1 MKTQTTFRDVNV
13 RVHASKLKFALIFAF
28 IFSVFQSQT
37 YTFTGNGDGTSWTDA
52 ANWTG
57 ATGIPYIDDT
67 TCSVNVGSFTVTI
80 PSSTNLTMESGTVSG
95 AGKIIN
101 NGNFTVETV
110 GSKYFSIATFENNGD
125 FIMGNTDVNAFV
137 YLWNNHLFKNN
148 SVGEIIANGIVFYNN
163 GAHTVQND
171 GLFRKIG
178 NFSEN
183 FNCVFVNNAT
193 IDVQAG
199 TLIFSGNKEFNGG
212 TYNVASGARLETTNS
227 LGVLSGTLSGNIQGT
242 FLLNGTNSV
251 AASTTATN
259 ALAGT
264 GILMESGTIQ
274 GGGKFIN
281 ETIFTINTNAAKYF
295 TIGLFQN
302 KGTFNLG
309 MGTNINNFVY
319 LSNSTIFENSTQ
331 GVVNAQGITF
341 YNNGAHT
348 VRNFGT
354 FKKLGDF
361 EEDFNSFF
369 TNEGTFQVDKGTLR
383 LNGTNILR
391 TGTFNVAEGA
401 ILDLGG
407 SNTISGVWTGE
418 VNGKLFL
425 NGTNTVDENITIT
438 NQILG
443 NGITMNSGYVSGA
456 GTFLNKSI
464 FTAGTNGSKYFTI
477 ANFENEGIFNLG
489 EGSNLNAFIYFSNNT
504 IFTNQLAGVLNIDGL
519 AFYNNG
525 AHSVVNKGLLKK
537 IGNYEK
543 TLSIT
548 LINEGTI
555 QAEEGGL
562 VLSGPNK
569 QFKTGVFNVAQNSFI
584 NTIGG
589 SAVLSGIWTGNVEG
603 DFFLNGS
610 LAVDGG
616 SVTNSIGGNGITHT
630 EGTISGTGTFIN
642 ETIFTV
648 DALNSK
654 YLTISNFQNKG
665 MYNLGKGTN
674 LNANVYLSGN
684 TIFENTSTGEIKV
697 DGITFYNN
705 GSHTIQNNGVFRKLG
720 NFDETFN
727 VNVTNTG
734 NIVGEAGRIIF
745 SGSLNN
751 TTTGRISGFAIG
763 TPAGNNF
770 TNNGILAPGLSPGD
784 LNVSGQ
790 LKLTNGILEIELNGN
805 TPGTQYDQVSYNGTT
820 AVSLSGNIHVSL
832 GFAPAVGSQFVV
844 VKSATAPI
852 TSTLAVTP
860 YAEYEGNHYYFTV
873 TNATNQVVLTV
884 SNITLGTGQTE
895 ILKTKVYPN
904 PVVGNLHYQSA
915 EHLVGYELINTAGQ
929 NIRNGKLQGKTGE
942 INMDNLKS
950 GMYIL
955 ILKYRDRTEH
965 MKLIKK

>member
-125 FIMGNTDVNAFV
+125 FIMGNTDVNAVV
-137 YLWNNHLFKNN
+137 YLSNNHLFKNN

-281 ETIFTINTNAAKYF
+281 ETIFTVNDDAVKHF
-295 TIGLFQN
+295 TIAAFEN
-302 KGTFNLG
+302 TGTFNLG
-309 MGTNINNFVY
+309 TGTATSGFLYLSNNTLIDNKAAGQINVKGLAFINNGPHSVKNAGIFRKTESFAATFNIYFVNEGQIDVQAGTLIFSGNKEFNGGTYNVASGARLETTNSLGVLSGTLSGNIQGTFLLNGTNSVAASTTATNALAGTGILMESGTIQGGGKFINQTIFTANTDAVKHFTIADFENQGTTNLGTGTNVNGFIY
-319 LSNSTIFENSTQ
+319 LSNSVNFTNTLDGTVVANGLAFINNGPHTFTNLGLFRKTGNFSEQFNNVFVNEGQISVEEGTLQLSGSKTLKTGEYNVAENST
-331 GVVNAQGITF
+331 
-341 YNNGAHT
+341 
-348 VRNFGT
+348 
-354 FKKLGDF
+354 L
-361 EEDFNSFF
+361 E
-369 TNEGTFQVDKGTLR
+369 
-383 LNGTNILR
+383 
-391 TGTFNVAEGA
+391 
-401 ILDLGG
+401 
-407 SNTISGVWTGE
+407 TI
-418 VNGKLFL
+418 
-425 NGTNTVDENITIT
+425 
-438 NQILG
+438 
-443 NGITMNSGYVSGA
+443 NSG
-456 GTFLNKSI
+456 I
-464 FTAGTNGSKYFTI
+464 
-477 ANFENEGIFNLG
+477 
-489 EGSNLNAFIYFSNNT
+489 
-504 IFTNQLAGVLNIDGL
+504 
-519 AFYNNG
+519 
-525 AHSVVNKGLLKK
+525 
-537 IGNYEK
+537 
-543 TLSIT
+543 
-548 LINEGTI
+548 
-555 QAEEGGL
+555 
-562 VLSGPNK
+562 
-569 QFKTGVFNVAQNSFI
+569 
-584 NTIGG
+584 
-589 SAVLSGIWTGNVEG
+589 LSGIWTGTNAG
-603 DFFLNGS
+603 TFNLNGNN
-610 LAVDGG
+610 AVQTETTI
-616 SVTNSIGGNGITHT
+616 TNQISGNGLTMVA
-630 EGTISGTGTFIN
+630 GTISGAGKFIN
-642 ETIFTV
+642 ESTFTALGEGVKSFTLATYDNKGIFNLGDGTN
-648 DALNSK
+648 ANGYI
-654 YLTISNFQNKG
+654 YLTNHTFN
-665 MYNLGKGTN
+665 NLG
-674 LNANVYLSGN
+674 
-684 TIFENTSTGEIKV
+684 TGEVLAK
-697 DGITFYNN
+697 GLTF
-705 GSHTIQNNGVFRKLG
+705 IINGVHMVNNAGTFRKLG

-832 GFAPAVGSQFVV
+832 GFAPAVGSQFIV

>member
-101 NGNFTVETV
+101 NGTFTVIST
-110 GSKYFSIATFENNGD
+110 GSKSFTLATFENKGTFSLGNGTD
-125 FIMGNTDVNAFV
+125 NYGTINMYNNTVFDN
-137 YLWNNHLFKNN
+137 L
-148 SVGEIIANGIVFYNN
+148 VGASLIANGLSFSSSGGN
-163 GAHTVQND
+163 TVKNA
-171 GLFRKIG
+171 GVFRKLG
-178 NFSEN
+178 EFSEN
-183 FNCVFVNNAT
+183 FNVNFTNT
-193 IDVQAG
+193 GEIKVEAG
-199 TLIFSGNKEFNGG
+199 TL
-212 TYNVASGARLETTNS
+212 
-227 LGVLSGTLSGNIQGT
+227 
-242 FLLNGTNSV
+242 LLNGTKDLQTGVFTLAAGTTLDVSGSSGILSGIWTGTVSGTFKLDGNNSV
-251 AASTTATN
+251 AVDQTVTN
-259 ALAGT
+259 RISGN
-264 GILMESGTIQ
+264 GITFTSGNL
-274 GGGKFIN
+274 GGSGKFIN
-281 ETIFTINTNAAKYF
+281 ETIFSVEGTASKSFTLANFENKGTFTLGNGTDNNGTISMYNNTVFDNLAGGTLIANGLSFSSSGENMVKNAGVFRKLGEFSESFNITLINTGEIKVEAGTLGLTGNKDLRTGVFNIAQNAVLDTNNGSSTLSGNWTGNIVGKFYLNGNSSVLENQTVVNQTSGNGITF
-295 TIGLFQN
+295 VSGSLGGSGKFINETIFSVEGTASKSFVINTFEN

-309 MGTNINNFVY
+309 NGTD
-319 LSNSTIFENSTQ
+319 
-331 GVVNAQGITF
+331 
-341 YNNGAHT
+341 NNG
-348 VRNFGT
+348 
-354 FKKLGDF
+354 
-361 EEDFNSFF
+361 
-369 TNEGTFQVDKGTLR
+369 
-383 LNGTNILR
+383 
-391 TGTFNVAEGA
+391 
-401 ILDLGG
+401 
-407 SNTISGVWTGE
+407 TIS
-418 VNGKLFL
+418 L
-425 NGTNTVDENITIT
+425 
-438 NQILG
+438 
-443 NGITMNSGYVSGA
+443 Y
-456 GTFLNKSI
+456 
-464 FTAGTNGSKYFTI
+464 
-477 ANFENEGIFNLG
+477 
-489 EGSNLNAFIYFSNNT
+489 NNT
-504 IFTNQLAGVLNIDGL
+504 IFDNLGTGEVLA
-519 AFYNNG
+519 
-525 AHSVVNKGLLKK
+525 KGL
-537 IGNYEK
+537 
-543 TLSIT
+543 
-548 LINEGTI
+548 
-555 QAEEGGL
+555 
-562 VLSGPNK
+562 
-569 QFKTGVFNVAQNSFI
+569 
-584 NTIGG
+584 
-589 SAVLSGIWTGNVEG
+589 
-603 DFFLNGS
+603 
-610 LAVDGG
+610 
-616 SVTNSIGGNGITHT
+616 
-630 EGTISGTGTFIN
+630 TFIN
-642 ETIFTV
+642 
-648 DALNSK
+648 
-654 YLTISNFQNKG
+654 
-665 MYNLGKGTN
+665 
-674 LNANVYLSGN
+674 
-684 TIFENTSTGEIKV
+684 
-697 DGITFYNN
+697 
-705 GSHTIQNNGVFRKLG
+705 NGVHMVNNAGTFRKLG

-770 TNNGILAPGLSPGD
+770 TNNGILAPGLSPGE
-784 LNVSGQ
+784 LNFTGQ

-832 GFAPAVGSQFVV
+832 GFAPAVGSQFIV

>member
-1 MKTQTTFRDVNV
+1 MKTKMTNAKVKDFF
-13 RVHASKLKFALIFAF
+13 SFWKSGISLLFLL

-125 FIMGNTDVNAFV
+125 FIMGNTDVNAVV
-137 YLWNNHLFKNN
+137 YLSNNHLFKNN
-148 SVGEIIANGIVFYNN
+148 SVGEIIANGIVFSNN

-183 FNCVFVNNAT
+183 FNCVFVHNAT
-193 IDVQAG
+193 IEVQAGTLILSGANTFNTGVFNVSADAVLDTFGSSTTIQGTWTGNVAGTFLLNGSVSVPASTTITNQISGNGITMTNGTLGGLGTFVNESIYNVDAGSNKYFTIGLFQNKGTFNLGMGTNINNFVYLSNSTVFENSTQGVVNAQGITFSNNGPHTVRNFGTFKKTESFAATFNIYFVNEGQIDVQAG

-281 ETIFTINTNAAKYF
+281 QTIFTANTDAVKHF
-295 TIGLFQN
+295 TIADFENQ
-302 KGTFNLG
+302 GTTNLG
-309 MGTNINNFVY
+309 TGTNVNGVIY
-319 LSNSTIFENSTQ
+319 LSNSVNFTNTLDGTVVANGLAFIYNGPHTFTNLGLFRKTGNFSEQFNNVFVNEGQISVEEGTLQLSGSKTLKTGEYNVAENST
-331 GVVNAQGITF
+331 
-341 YNNGAHT
+341 
-348 VRNFGT
+348 
-354 FKKLGDF
+354 L
-361 EEDFNSFF
+361 E
-369 TNEGTFQVDKGTLR
+369 
-383 LNGTNILR
+383 
-391 TGTFNVAEGA
+391 
-401 ILDLGG
+401 
-407 SNTISGVWTGE
+407 TI
-418 VNGKLFL
+418 
-425 NGTNTVDENITIT
+425 
-438 NQILG
+438 
-443 NGITMNSGYVSGA
+443 NSG
-456 GTFLNKSI
+456 I
-464 FTAGTNGSKYFTI
+464 
-477 ANFENEGIFNLG
+477 
-489 EGSNLNAFIYFSNNT
+489 
-504 IFTNQLAGVLNIDGL
+504 
-519 AFYNNG
+519 
-525 AHSVVNKGLLKK
+525 
-537 IGNYEK
+537 
-543 TLSIT
+543 
-548 LINEGTI
+548 
-555 QAEEGGL
+555 
-562 VLSGPNK
+562 
-569 QFKTGVFNVAQNSFI
+569 
-584 NTIGG
+584 
-589 SAVLSGIWTGNVEG
+589 LSGIWTGTNAG
-603 DFFLNGS
+603 TFNLNGNN
-610 LAVDGG
+610 AVQTETTI
-616 SVTNSIGGNGITHT
+616 TNQISGNGLTMVA
-630 EGTISGTGTFIN
+630 GTISGAGKFINESTFTALGEGVKHFTLATYDNKGIFNLGDGTNANGYIYLTNHTFNNLGTGEVLAKGLTFIN
-642 ETIFTV
+642 
-648 DALNSK
+648 
-654 YLTISNFQNKG
+654 
-665 MYNLGKGTN
+665 
-674 LNANVYLSGN
+674 
-684 TIFENTSTGEIKV
+684 
-697 DGITFYNN
+697 
-705 GSHTIQNNGVFRKLG
+705 NGVHMVNNAGTFRKLG

-832 GFAPAVGSQFVV
+832 GFAPAVGSQFIV